1 MTPPG
6 IAAIYCALVMMA
18 SLLGGWLPRWV
29 ELTHSRMQTAISF
42 VAGVVL
48 GIGLLHL
55 LPHGF
60 YEWSEVDASAID
72 CSVFWLLIGFLAT
85 FFLQR
90 LFHFHTHEVPDK
102 LIECSDPVVEHPHAN
117 EAALHRDH
125 HHGDHHHHGR
135 QDHHFSWGGVF
146 FGLTIHSLVD
156 GVTLA
161 AAMTAEWEHGG
172 VALAG
177 FAYFLAVV
185 LHKPF
190 DSLSITSLMATSGW
204 SAGWRNAVNLL
215 YSLVV
220 PIGMGLFYLGLQQ
233 PQAPIHAVVG
243 ATLCF
248 AAGAC
253 VCISSS
259 DLLPELQFHSHDRLK
274 LSAALALGLAL
285 AWGLVYVESAGHG
298 HHGRSEASAEHHH

>member
-1 MTPPG
+1 
-6 IAAIYCALVMMA
+6 MA

-29 ELTHSRMQTAISF
+29 ELTHGRMQTAISL

-60 YEWSEVDASAID
+60 YEWAELNSSGAID
-72 CSVFWLLIGFLAT
+72 RSVLWLLIGFLAT

-102 LIECSDPVVEHPHAN
+102 LIEGSGSLVDHRN
-117 EAALHRDH
+117 ERDVADH
-125 HHGDHHHHGR
+125 HQHHRHEHNHP
-135 QDHHFSWGGVF
+135 QPHQNHHFSWGGVF
-146 FGLTIHSLVD
+146 FGLAIHSLVD
-156 GVTLA
+156 GVALA
-161 AAMTAEWEHGG
+161 AAMTAEWDHGDA
-172 VALAG
+172 ALAG

-190 DSLSITSLMATSGW
+190 DSLSITSLMAASGW
-204 SAGWRNAVNLL
+204 SPGWRNAVNLL

-220 PIGMGLFYLGLQQ
+220 PVGMGLFYLGLQQ
-233 PQAPIHAVVG
+233 PNAPIHAIVG

-259 DLLPELQFHSHDRLK
+259 DLLPELQFHSHDRMR
-274 LSAALALGLAL
+274 LSVALALGLAL
-285 AWGLVYVESAGHG
+285 AWGLVFVESAGHG
-298 HHGRSEASAEHHH
+298 PHGHSEASAEHHH